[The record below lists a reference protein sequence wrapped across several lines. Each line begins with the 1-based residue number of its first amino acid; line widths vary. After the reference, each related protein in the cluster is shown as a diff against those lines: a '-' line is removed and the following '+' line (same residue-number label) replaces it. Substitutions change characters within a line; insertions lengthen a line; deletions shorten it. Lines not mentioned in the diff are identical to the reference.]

1 MTADGTELISA
12 EILPIKPKQ
21 RAITA
26 APPDDKDAEYSCDGQ
41 HANVF
46 SVSRCR
52 RAADQGSEDC
62 RHTVTHNR
70 AMKTWLLMK
79 SCPTT
84 LLSTIWW
91 PICSDIVTNAT
102 GTIAAAM
109 PSVTDGE

>member
-21 RAITA
+21 QAITA
-26 APPDDKDAEYSCDGQ
+26 ASSDDKDAEYSCDGK

-52 RAADQGSEDC
+52 RTADQGSEDC

-70 AMKTWLLMK
+70 AMKTWLFNEV
-79 SCPTT
+79 
-84 LLSTIWW
+84 LS
-91 PICSDIVTNAT
+91 DNLAQHHLVVD
-102 GTIAAAM
+102 M
-109 PSVTDGE
+109 L